1 MALSTPST
9 RWPVL
14 AFCVCL
20 VLLPLPLGSARPW
33 ALALTLPLLCLLGA
47 VMLWRQR
54 ARPTEGFVGFLLR
67 PPGLCLL
74 AFLAVLALQLAPL
87 PEHLRSI
94 DAFRTSQF
102 LLVALGCALAFWLVT
117 AVVKDATDLRLLL
130 LGLVAS
136 AVLQATIAVFLLATG
151 TPLEMADVL
160 IPPGQATG
168 TFVNRNHLAGYLNM
182 GLAAG
187 IGLMAGALARDNPDR
202 TARQR
207 LRDWLELMLSAKAR
221 LRLLLVLIVIAL
233 ILTRSRMG
241 NGSFMVALLLA
252 ATVYWWRARSQRR
265 GMALFVVNLL
275 VIDLVLIGAW
285 VGVDKVVQR
294 VQETRLLRGEVPAD
308 AAAQADGA
316 AAGLPAEDTAPDTPS
331 KPALTPSQTPTSRA
345 LAPATPEPRAARPS
359 EESLEDRV
367 EPVLEARTMI
377 ADNPWLGTGGGT
389 FNLAFLGYAPRAQG
403 YYSHAHNDYLE
414 IASDTGLP
422 GMAAL
427 LVLAL
432 AGFRTALRI
441 LRDRRNEVVRAAA
454 FAALMSITCMA
465 LHSLVDFNLQ
475 VPSNAITFSVMVALP
490 FAAAAIP
497 SGRSRRRSSSR
508 AAGASVPGSRASGP
522 APQSDPTDEAPP
534 SRARAALGP
543 LLAGATIV
551 LLGYVAF
558 TAVRYG
564 MTDLQAI
571 RTNERGAQLQAA
583 GGPPSLESLRAL
595 EALVAPV
602 IALAPEAADYR
613 EMLGGIHF
621 TRAALPDR
629 DPDLSRQDYAQAAAQ
644 YRLATV
650 LSRRSGYAWGNL
662 LLAKH
667 RAGEI
672 DDEFNLALGNAARFA
687 PYELNV
693 QLVLVEAGLSRWD
706 RLPPV
711 QREQVAGTVA
721 RGLAS
726 DRDALLTEAAAAP
739 GREKWCAGDQ
749 PALRELCKALAE
761 RRPQP

>member
-1 MALSTPST
+1 
-9 RWPVL
+9 
-14 AFCVCL
+14 
-20 VLLPLPLGSARPW
+20 
-33 ALALTLPLLCLLGA
+33 
-47 VMLWRQR
+47 
-54 ARPTEGFVGFLLR
+54 
-67 PPGLCLL
+67 
-74 AFLAVLALQLAPL
+74 
-87 PEHLRSI
+87 
-94 DAFRTSQF
+94 
-102 LLVALGCALAFWLVT
+102 
-117 AVVKDATDLRLLL
+117 
-130 LGLVAS
+130 
-136 AVLQATIAVFLLATG
+136 
-151 TPLEMADVL
+151 
-160 IPPGQATG
+160 
-168 TFVNRNHLAGYLNM
+168 
-182 GLAAG
+182 
-187 IGLMAGALARDNPDR
+187 
-202 TARQR
+202 
-207 LRDWLELMLSAKAR
+207 AR

-241 NGSFMVALLLA
+241 NGSFMVGLLLA
-252 ATVYWWRARSQRR
+252 ASVYWWRARTQRR
-265 GMALFVVNLL
+265 GMALFVVSLL

-308 AAAQADGA
+308 AAAPD
-316 AAGLPAEDTAPDTPS
+316 AGTASDS
-331 KPALTPSQTPTSRA
+331 SSELALTSSQTSAPRA
-345 LAPATPEPRAARPS
+345 LAPAAPEPRAARPS

-475 VPSNAITFSVMVALP
+475 IPSNAITFSVMVALP

-497 SGRSRRRSSSR
+497 SGRSRRRRSSSA
-508 AAGASVPGSRASGP
+508 AAGSVPGSRASGP
-522 APQSDPTDEAPP
+522 APQPDPTDEAPP

-564 MTDLQAI
+564 MADLQAI

-583 GGPPSLESLRAL
+583 GGPPSVESLRAL

-621 TRAALPDR
+621 TRAGLPDR

-672 DDEFNLALGNAARFA
+672 DDEFNLALANAARFA
-687 PYELNV
+687 PFEAQA
-693 QLVLVEAGLSRWD
+693 QLMVLEAGLKRWD
-706 RLPPV
+706 RLPEA
-711 QREQVAGTVA
+711 QRDQVAATVA
-721 RGLAS
+721 RGLAT

-739 GREKWCAGDQ
+739 DANSGA
-749 PALRELCKALAE
+749 PATR
-761 RRPQP
+761 